1 MFTIGGAKDILPLN
15 MLGDFS
21 NRSLS
26 QSFNYQQRAVV
37 PSIVQTGKH
46 SIFSSSIGKAL
57 GVNYDSLERSQHFG
71 ATTND
76 EDLLKAVQELS
87 NIYPILKN
95 FMGSVREGGILMSS
109 DMAKELTSYK
119 EVLSKGI
126 SAKKI
131 RVAFKNRFGVTDK
144 DLEDLEVGDTLE
156 INPDQQLIEGWEG
169 TYKFGKGFSVK
180 SGDLVLGIRR
190 TAQGFQALTRQLD
203 TVKNVD
209 VIPPEYYQ
217 QKSLIK
223 SLINWGF
230 LERDI

>member
-1 MFTIGGAKDILPLN
+1 LVGDDFKYTRDNFRKFANNGLMPNFEGLKEETFLSNMFTIGGAKDILPLN

-46 SIFSSSIGKAL
+46 SIFSSPIGKAL

-76 EDLLKAVQELS
+76 EDLLKVVQELS

-131 RVAFKNRFGVTDK
+131 RAAFKNRFGVTDK

-180 SGDLVLGIRR
+180 AGDLVLGIRR
-190 TAQGFQALTRQLD
+190 TAQGF
-203 TVKNVD
+203 
-209 VIPPEYYQ
+209 
-217 QKSLIK
+217 
-223 SLINWGF
+223 
-230 LERDI
+230 